1 MARKLGEPTER
12 RRENKSQQQQQQE
25 EHPGNG
31 RAVDLI
37 GVERPI
43 EVVSRRKKDPIM
55 IYWWAVSSIRTYFWP
70 FWRKKNSVHKK
81 KNSVKMQCGH
91 RKKRSQTTAGETH
104 KNNTKSL

>member
-12 RRENKSQQQQQQE
+12 RRENKSQQQQQQQQQQ
-25 EHPGNG
+25 HPGNG

-55 IYWWAVSSIRTYFWP
+55 IY
-70 FWRKKNSVHKK
+70 
-81 KNSVKMQCGH
+81 
-91 RKKRSQTTAGETH
+91 
-104 KNNTKSL
+104 